1 MVDFSRLKT
10 TENINRCLMSTRA
23 DTCALCSLFHSRSF
37 QEAHSNRSLFSIKN
51 ISRLSKLFSLFFSW
65 NGLLRVLLIHFFCT
79 MSFFSVHTAFRNNG
93 TAASTPIT
101 KTTKTVTF
109 AATLSTSRE
118 IPHRLDHSKKQHLR
132 LWTSTT
138 VTKKNLARNLQE
150 WNSEFEN
157 KDWRQVVE
165 EECFL
170 KHPISGKKFHPF
182 WRHVLEDATGMEF
195 EDPCPV
201 PNYLKD

>member
-1 MVDFSRLKT
+1 MQILVPFVLFFTVVPFKNTPTDHFFLPKIFHFFQ
-10 TENINRCLMSTRA
+10 NFF
-23 DTCALCSLFHSRSF
+23 LCSSHGMVYYASCLF
-37 QEAHSNRSLFSIKN
+37 
-51 ISRLSKLFSLFFSW
+51 
-65 NGLLRVLLIHFFCT
+65 HFFCT

-93 TAASTPIT
+93 TADSTNIT

-132 LWTSTT
+132 LWANSA

-182 WRHVLEDATGMEF
+182 WNHVLEDATGMKF
-195 EDPCPV
+195 EDPRPV
-201 PNYLKD
+201 PNYLNDWPRRSSRRRHKPV